1 MLFVLFFLA
10 PLDWLLMTLFVCTEF
25 IGRLLRRVSP
35 QEAPAFPLPRPE
47 CSFVMISW
55 NGRKVLSESLPA
67 LLLAVR
73 KHGGDHEVI
82 VVDSHSTDGS
92 EEFIRKRFPEVRV
105 IRSEQNLYF
114 GGSNRRGIS
123 LAKRDILVLMNS
135 DTVVDPGFIDPLLA
149 GFQDSSVFGVA
160 SLVRAAGSMA
170 CESGKTIARF
180 DGCDLEWE
188 HEPIRSENEGQEYSP
203 VFWLHRGAFA
213 MDRRKY
219 WWLGGLDELYDPFY
233 LEDADLSYRAWKVGW
248 KCLLSF
254 ASHVSHQ
261 HAINVSR
268 NHALRMTSTGEPFV
282 RLVVRRNQYIFFW
295 KNLDSF
301 SMLLKHGWRSAAMR
315 IRRAQV
321 SPSRARVE
329 AHSFLAALKRVPS
342 ILKRKLALAPRVVR
356 TDGEIFQLF
365 ACQWRN
371 AEALS
376 GQLESEPPNVRESP
390 IVEA

>member
-1 MLFVLFFLA
+1 MLFLLFLLA
-10 PLDWLLMTLFVCTEF
+10 PLDWLLMALFVCTEF
-25 IGRLLRRVSP
+25 IGRFLRRVSP

-55 NGRKVLSESLPA
+55 NGRAVLSESLPA

-73 KHGGDHEVI
+73 MHGGDHEII
-82 VVDSHSTDGS
+82 VVDNHSTDGS
-92 EEFIRKRFPEVRV
+92 EEFIRTHFPEVRV
-105 IRSEQNLYF
+105 IRTEQNLYF
-114 GGSNRRGIS
+114 GGGNRRGIS
-123 LAKRDILVLMNS
+123 LAKRDVLVLMNS
-135 DTVVDPGFIDPLLA
+135 DTIVDPDFIDPLLA
-149 GFQDSSVFGVA
+149 VFEDSSVFGVA
-160 SLVRAAGSMA
+160 SLVHAAGSIP

-188 HEPIRSENEGQEYSP
+188 HEPVGSENEGQGYSP

-219 WWLGGLDELYDPFY
+219 GWLGGLDELYDPFC

-248 KCLLSF
+248 KCLVSF

-268 NHALRMTSTGEPFV
+268 NHALRMASTGEPFL

-295 KNLDSF
+295 KNLDNF
-301 SMLLKHGWRSAAMR
+301 SMLLKHGWRSPR
-315 IRRAQV
+315 TRVRRARV
-321 SPSRARVE
+321 SQSRARVE

-342 ILKRKLALAPRVVR
+342 ILKKKLVFAPKVVR

-365 ACQWRN
+365 ECRWRN
-371 AEALS
+371 AEALPS
-376 GQLESEPPNVRESP
+376 QLQERATKCSRVSNH
-390 IVEA
+390 